1 MGVTFV
7 DRIYQRNNL
16 SIVHHFSFN
25 VSALPE
31 DERLEQVGDLFFLT
45 KIVFYVFYVE
55 SNRLI
60 KSLHK
65 CFINSV

>member
-45 KIVFYVFYVE
+45 KIVFTSFT
-55 SNRLI
+55 
-60 KSLHK
+60 
-65 CFINSV
+65 